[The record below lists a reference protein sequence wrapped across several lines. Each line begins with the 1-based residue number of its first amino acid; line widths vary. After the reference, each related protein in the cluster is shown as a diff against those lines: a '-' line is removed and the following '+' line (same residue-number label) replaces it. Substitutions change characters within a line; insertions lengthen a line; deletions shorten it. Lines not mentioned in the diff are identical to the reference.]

1 MSSQAGKVGISGK
14 AGMSGQAGKSS
25 MAGKLARCSVGLP
38 RGGLNRKPI
47 STSLSIWYLYNVAF
61 SVEQNWFWNI

>member
-14 AGMSGQAGKSS
+14 AGMSGQAGKSG
-25 MAGKLARCSVGLP
+25 MAGKLAGCSVGLP

-47 STSLSIWYLYNVAF
+47 STSLSIWY
-61 SVEQNWFWNI
+61 